1 MWMRKRRVRVHM
13 EGQTAS
19 LEGILVGRWDNS
31 YVLRVPEM
39 ITAPGSTQT
48 LEGRDVRIP
57 RERVLFLQSL

>member
-1 MWMRKRRVRVHM
+1 M